1 MVVILSKGGGGTIGD
16 VTIQCP
22 GLDGVTIVCPHGEQ
36 VEQNY
41 QKLIMQILTQVNA
54 DQDVYISETPPLNP
68 EPGDVWYKP
77 SEDRYY
83 HWIE

>member
-1 MVVILSKGGGGTIGD
+1 MVVMLSKSGGTLGN

-22 GLDGVTIVCPHGEQ
+22 GLDGVTITCPHADH
-36 VEQNY
+36 VEESY
-41 QKLIMQILTQVNA
+41 QELILNIVNSISA